1 MPDLRVEGAR
11 GEGEGVNSITVTLPW
26 PPTVNS
32 YWAHGIIGGK
42 SKKARASLFLSQA
55 GKDYRLLAL
64 EAIQR
69 QRVPRGALHGRLAVS
84 AVAYPPDLRT
94 RDVDNLW
101 KGMLDALKNTNII
114 VDDGHI
120 DDLHIRRGP
129 VRKVGAVVLTISE
142 IAEAFETRQEGFE
155 LPDPVSAPSSP
166 APF

>member
-1 MPDLRVEGAR
+1 MNA
-11 GEGEGVNSITVTLPW
+11 ITITLPW

-42 SKKARASLFLSQA
+42 TKKARASLFLSQK

-64 EAIQR
+64 EAIQV

-84 AVAYPPDLRT
+84 AIAYPPDNRT

-101 KGMLDALKNTNII
+101 KGMLDALKNTGVI

-129 VRKVGAVVLTISE
+129 VRTDGAVVLTITE
-142 IAEAFETRQEGFE
+142 IAEAFDTRQQGFE
-155 LPDPVSAPSSP
+155 LAP
-166 APF
+166 APEPASAAPPF

>member
-1 MPDLRVEGAR
+1 MSE
-11 GEGEGVNSITVTLPW
+11 ITLTLPW

-42 SKKARASLFLSQA
+42 NTKARASLFLSDR
-55 GKDYRLLAL
+55 GKEYRLLAL
-64 EAIQR
+64 EAIQN

-84 AVAYPPDLRT
+84 AIAYPPDQRT

-101 KGMLDALKNTNII
+101 KGMLDALKNTGVI

-129 VRKVGAVVLTISE
+129 LRKDGEVTITITE
-142 IAEAFETRQEGFE
+142 IPAAFESRQQGLE
-155 LPDPVSAPSSP
+155 LAPPAAPASA
-166 APF
+166 ANPF

>member
-1 MPDLRVEGAR
+1 M
-11 GEGEGVNSITVTLPW
+11 NSLTVTLPW

-42 SKKARASLFLSQA
+42 TKKARASLFLSDR
-55 GKDYRLLAL
+55 GKEYRLLAL
-64 EAIQR
+64 EAIQV

-84 AVAYPPDLRT
+84 AIAYPPDART

-101 KGMLDALKNTNII
+101 KGMLDALKNTGVI

-120 DDLHIRRGP
+120 DDLHIKRGP
-129 VRKVGAVVLTISE
+129 IRVNGAVVLTITE
-142 IAEAFETRQEGFE
+142 ILDAFESRQQGLELREG
-155 LPDPVSAPSSP
+155 PSPLNSP